1 MKKLIGYGHATFSVA
16 ATEHSKKHEEQARR
30 TYAAYMNYVSHTGLT
45 VQPSGLTLHPTMS
58 FLGASSDGHVH
69 DPCMNPPDGLLEI
82 KCPFSIDNV
91 DVRSLP
97 PVEIAR
103 RFGSKFCLSLNSD
116 GGLELN
122 RAHKFFTQVQG
133 ELAVMQRPW
142 ADFVVYTLAPAD
154 NIFVQRIKAD
164 SVFWKDV
171 LLPELVKFYTSAL
184 VPELLLRRVQQ
195 GLALFPVE
203 HDEEE
208 H

>member
-1 MKKLIGYGHATFSVA
+1 MGYGHATFSVA
-16 ATEHSKKHEEQARR
+16 ATEHGKKHEEQARR

-69 DPCMNPPDGLLEI
+69 DPCMNPPDGFLEI

-97 PVEIAR
+97 PVEIAEVWLKVLPLAQFR
-103 RFGSKFCLSLNSD
+103 W
-116 GGLELN
+116 GLELN

-171 LLPELVKFYTSAL
+171 LLPKLVKFYTSAL
-184 VPELLLRRVQQ
+184 VPELQLRRVQQ
-195 GLALFPVE
+195 GWHCFQ
-203 HDEEE
+203 
-208 H
+208 